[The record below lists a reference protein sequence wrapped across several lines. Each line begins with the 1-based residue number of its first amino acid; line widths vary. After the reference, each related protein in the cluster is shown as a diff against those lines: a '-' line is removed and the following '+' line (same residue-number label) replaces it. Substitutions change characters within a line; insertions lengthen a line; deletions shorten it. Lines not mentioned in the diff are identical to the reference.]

1 MKTLTRILA
10 GLLLA
15 VGLCHAENGVRI
27 VDGQGNGVPAVCPSV
42 AQVSVTAGNTTKII
56 TNVAGQRTYI
66 CAFVLTISTAG
77 TAQITSGTGTN
88 CGSSAAVL
96 TPAFNI
102 GTTLPF
108 QYAPLNGTA
117 AGPAATAFDV
127 CVTAV
132 TGNVTGMISYVQF

>member
-1 MKTLTRILA
+1 MRTLAKVLT
-10 GLLLA
+10 GFLLA
-15 VGLCHAENGVRI
+15 VGLAHAENGVRI

-42 AQVSVTAGNTTKII
+42 AQVSVTAGNTTRVI
-56 TNVAGQRTYI
+56 TAVTGTRTFI

-77 TAQITSGTGTN
+77 TGQITSGTGST
-88 CGSSAAVL
+88 CTTATVL

-117 AGPAATAFDV
+117 AGPAASGLDV